1 MKSQM
6 SHDEVLALYEALI
19 TQLTDTIKTTNT
31 ISFIVKYFYTTTFS
45 ILFKTEQFILESKV
59 RSKTVPLDQNH
70 PVVKP

>member
-45 ILFKTEQFILESKV
+45 ILFKTEQFILLSF
-59 RSKTVPLDQNH
+59 
-70 PVVKP
+70 